1 MVDTGKGRR
10 RVGKMPPDPID
21 ERQLERWLARQPREW
36 SVVIAARAALR
47 VLPLARA
54 EQSLSTFV
62 LSIFRATAIARFT
75 AKYPNRANRHAARR
89 AAAAVFAADDA
100 AAAAAAAASAAAD
113 VAVFAA
119 DAAAAAAAS
128 AAAYAAVTPAILID
142 VDALAS
148 GAMTPQQLADVALSS
163 GTHDPRLVSDWQSM
177 KLALLEQGGHWSVW
191 IDWYE
196 SVLSGNP
203 SRSEDEDAA
212 FTDLAGELRWLS
224 VEAVNT
230 EIARRLRAIR
240 GKEGAAVDSPT
251 PTLSKAETIAR
262 LAEIA
267 SPQPSINDRGQ
278 LDAGP
283 NKPFDIPTVDEDL
296 STLPLRQR
304 NLIAGIL
311 SDLPANAP
319 RYLSYHLRSYDDEL
333 RARGTQPILGILKDN
348 ADIIAAAVGAANAE
362 DEWLEPGQRKQFE
375 RFAENHS
382 KFVEHFPLDL
392 EREEFYART
401 EIDEDGAIGPMFVE
415 PFKEIERETEKAAKS
430 GVATADFLAIMGQMT
445 EFARVISTLPPSPP
459 ANERPPTSS
468 TIRISPED
476 RINPV
481 TPKKR
486 FILRSLGTLERS
498 YNLAGSTVTFAT
510 ASYNAVSPNFA
521 ELAAA
526 LKRGVEFLLGFLR

>member
-1 MVDTGKGRR
+1 
-10 RVGKMPPDPID
+10 
-21 ERQLERWLARQPREW
+21 
-36 SVVIAARAALR
+36 
-47 VLPLARA
+47 
-54 EQSLSTFV
+54 
-62 LSIFRATAIARFT
+62 
-75 AKYPNRANRHAARR
+75 
-89 AAAAVFAADDA
+89 
-100 AAAAAAAASAAAD
+100 
-113 VAVFAA
+113 
-119 DAAAAAAAS
+119 
-128 AAAYAAVTPAILID
+128 
-142 VDALAS
+142 
-148 GAMTPQQLADVALSS
+148 
-163 GTHDPRLVSDWQSM
+163 M
-177 KLALLEQGGHWSVW
+177 KSALLREGGHWLVW

-196 SVLSGNP
+196 SVLSGTP

-212 FTDLAGELRWLS
+212 FTDVAGKLS
-224 VEAVNT
+224 WDNAEAANT
-230 EIARRLRAIR
+230 EIAQRIGAIR
-240 GKEGAAVDSPT
+240 GKNGAIADSPT
-251 PTLSKAETIAR
+251 QTLSKAETIAR
-262 LAEIA
+262 LAEVA
-267 SPQPSINDRGQ
+267 SPQPSINERGQ

-283 NKPFDIPTVDEDL
+283 NKAFDIPTVDEDL

-319 RYLSYHLRSYDDEL
+319 KYLTHHLRSYEDEL

-375 RFAENHS
+375 RFAENHI

-392 EREEFYART
+392 EREEFYAQT
-401 EIDEDGAIGPMFVE
+401 EVDDGNAAGPAFVE

-459 ANERPPTSS
+459 ANEGPPTSS
-468 TIRISPED
+468 TIKISPEE

-481 TPKKR
+481 APKKR

-510 ASYNAVSPNFA
+510 ASYSAVSSNLA

-526 LKRGVEFLLGFLR
+526 LKRGVEFLAGFLR